1 MKAFLFAITGALIAT
16 QLHAAEL
23 RAAAMRTDVE
33 VAVADHSQPMSG
45 RVARAALTT
54 AVVDREPVD
63 TISTLS
69 NHVSQL
75 YYFTEIQG
83 MAGQT
88 VAHRWEYNGQI
99 MTEVSFDIGG
109 PRWRVYSSKKLQPG
123 WLGDWKVSVV
133 DAAGNA
139 LSVNTFFYTGDPV
152 PSRAAAFSDT
162 RTP

>member
-1 MKAFLFAITGALIAT
+1 MKAFLFAIAGALIAT

-23 RAAAMRTDVE
+23 RAAAMGTDVE
-33 VAVADHSQPMSG
+33 AAVAGHNQPMSG
-45 RVARAALTT
+45 REARATLTT

-63 TISTLS
+63 SISTLS
-69 NHVSQL
+69 NDVSQL

-88 VAHRWEYNGQI
+88 VTHRWEYNGQI
-99 MTEVSFDIGG
+99 MAEVSFDIGG
-109 PRWRVYSSKKLQPG
+109 PRWRVYSSKRLQPG

-133 DAAGNA
+133 DASGNA
-139 LSVNTFFYTGDPV
+139 LSVNTFFYTGDAMPG
-152 PSRAAAFSDT
+152 RAAAFRNT

>member
-1 MKAFLFAITGALIAT
+1 MKAFLFALAGALITT

-23 RAAAMRTDVE
+23 RPAAMRTDVE
-33 VAVADHSQPMSG
+33 AAVAGHSQPMSG
-45 RVARAALTT
+45 RVARATLTT

-63 TISTLS
+63 SISTLS
-69 NHVSQL
+69 NDVSQL

-88 VAHRWEYNGQI
+88 VTHRWEYNSQI
-99 MTEVSFDIGG
+99 MAEVSFDIDG
-109 PRWRVYSSKKLQPG
+109 PRWRVFSSKRLQPG

-133 DAAGNA
+133 DAAGNP
-139 LSVNTFFYTGDPV
+139 LSVNTFFYTGDAER
-152 PSRAAAFSDT
+152 SRAAAFRDT

>member
-23 RAAAMRTDVE
+23 RAAAMRTDV
-33 VAVADHSQPMSG
+33 AAATAGHSQLMSG
-45 RVARAALTT
+45 RVAHATLTT

-63 TISTLS
+63 SISTLS
-69 NHVSQL
+69 NQVSQL

-88 VAHRWEYNGQI
+88 VTHRWEYNGKI
-99 MTEVSFDIGG
+99 MADVSFDIGG

-139 LSVNTFFYTGDPV
+139 LSVDTFFYTGDAV